1 MSSFEL
7 KMSEEIN
14 RSVESDRSD
23 LFDYCDSTSSVEY
36 ILAFAHALDE
46 TYAEKKKKE
55 SIRRLQ
61 FKRQRAKAK
70 FFTIENYRSTFTRTA
85 NGKNLTFAVCLTA
98 LRQQCDIVCICCEW
112 EIFFYVSV
120 RCF

>member
-1 MSSFEL
+1 MTCDLRFVPAAFQPLWVSDMTHSSVLFVARANFHRVSSFEL

-46 TYAEKKKKE
+46 TYAEKKN
-55 SIRRLQ
+55 R
-61 FKRQRAKAK
+61 
-70 FFTIENYRSTFTRTA
+70 
-85 NGKNLTFAVCLTA
+85 VH
-98 LRQQCDIVCICCEW
+98 
-112 EIFFYVSV
+112 
-120 RCF
+120 

>member
-23 LFDYCDSTSSVEY
+23 LFDYCDSTSSVED

-46 TYAEKKKKE
+46 TYAEKKKE

>member
-1 MSSFEL
+1 
-7 KMSEEIN
+7 MSEETN

-23 LFDYCDSTSSVEY
+23 LFDYGDSTSSVED

-46 TYAEKKKKE
+46 TYGGKKKSPLDDFNQKA
-55 SIRRLQ
+55 
-61 FKRQRAKAK
+61 AKAK
-70 FFTIENYRSTFTRTA
+70 FFTTENYISTFTRTA

-112 EIFFYVSV
+112 EIFSYVSV

>member
-23 LFDYCDSTSSVEY
+23 LFDYCDSTSSVED

-46 TYAEKKKKE
+46 TYAEKK
-55 SIRRLQ
+55 
-61 FKRQRAKAK
+61 
-70 FFTIENYRSTFTRTA
+70 TR
-85 NGKNLTFAVCLTA
+85 VH
-98 LRQQCDIVCICCEW
+98 
-112 EIFFYVSV
+112 
-120 RCF
+120 

>member
-23 LFDYCDSTSSVEY
+23 LFDYCNSTSSFED

-46 TYAEKKKKE
+46 TYAEKKKSPLDDFNSKG
-55 SIRRLQ
+55 SARRPN
-61 FKRQRAKAK
+61 FSR
-70 FFTIENYRSTFTRTA
+70 
-85 NGKNLTFAVCLTA
+85 
-98 LRQQCDIVCICCEW
+98 
-112 EIFFYVSV
+112 
-120 RCF
+120 

>member
-1 MSSFEL
+1 M
-7 KMSEEIN
+7 KEEIN

-23 LFDYCDSTSSVEY
+23 LFDYCDSTSSVED

-46 TYAEKKKKE
+46 TYAEKKKE

-61 FKRQRAKAK
+61 FKRQCAKAK
-70 FFTIENYRSTFTRTA
+70 FFTIENYRSTFTRMA
-85 NGKNLTFAVCLTA
+85 NGKAVCLTA

>member
-23 LFDYCDSTSSVEY
+23 LFDYCDSTSSVED

-46 TYAEKKKKE
+46 TYAEKKKK
-55 SIRRLQ
+55 R
-61 FKRQRAKAK
+61 
-70 FFTIENYRSTFTRTA
+70 
-85 NGKNLTFAVCLTA
+85 VH
-98 LRQQCDIVCICCEW
+98 
-112 EIFFYVSV
+112 
-120 RCF
+120 